1 MSITKEKQTQIE
13 RRNWWLLVGRGREMS
28 RCEKEIRD
36 VINKIKMMQ
45 RYNVQPRE
53 HSLHFIIGANGA

>member
-13 RRNWWLLVGRGREMS
+13 RRNWWLSVRRGREMS
-28 RCEKEIRD
+28 RCEKEIQD
-36 VINKIKMMQ
+36 VINKIKMIQ

-53 HSLHFIIGANGA
+53 HSLHFIISANGA